1 MIKHNSP
8 SINKSYL
15 KSVNK
20 QIISNQ
26 LTTGEVVKKVEN
38 YFNKKYYKYGYSCL
52 TSSGTSAKAAIKGII
67 AMNKTTK
74 DWHKMYWAA

>member
-8 SINKSYL
+8 SINKNYL

-38 YFNKKYYKYGYSCL
+38 YFNKKYYKYG
-52 TSSGTSAKAAIKGII
+52 
-67 AMNKTTK
+67 
-74 DWHKMYWAA
+74 